1 MPTELAVAGLNH
13 SDRARALADFWGEH
27 NLYCPNCSSP
37 TLKRAD
43 SQAGSFCCPDCECR
57 FQVKGQSTPFESSI
71 VAGEF
76 DAVTRA
82 LRNGRLSGYFF
93 LHYDAGTWTV
103 RDLLLVPVFAIP
115 APAIVRRAARCHFE
129 LDDIPAEARI
139 AMITTIRSASPGGTE
154 CIMISRAEEV
164 REKFRRLKPRQ
175 SKRARVTAKTV
186 SVANGKRLTD
196 SRIQRV

>member
-43 SQAGSFCCPDCECR
+43 SQSGSFSCPGCECR
-57 FQVKGQSTPFESSI
+57 FQVKGQSTTFGKSI

-82 LRNGRLSGYFF
+82 LRSGRLSGYFF
-93 LHYDAGTWTV
+93 LHYHTGTWTV
-103 RDLLLVPVFAIP
+103 RDLILVPVFAIP
-115 APAIVRRAARCHFE
+115 APGIVRRADRCQFV
-129 LDDIPAEARI
+129 LDEIPTEARI
-139 AMITTIRSASPGGTE
+139 AMITTIRSSSPGGTE
-154 CIMISRAEEV
+154 CIMISRPEEV
-164 REKFRRLKPRQ
+164 RERFQRLKPRQ
-175 SKRARVTAKTV
+175 SKRAH
-186 SVANGKRLTD
+186 VAA
-196 SRIQRV
+196 